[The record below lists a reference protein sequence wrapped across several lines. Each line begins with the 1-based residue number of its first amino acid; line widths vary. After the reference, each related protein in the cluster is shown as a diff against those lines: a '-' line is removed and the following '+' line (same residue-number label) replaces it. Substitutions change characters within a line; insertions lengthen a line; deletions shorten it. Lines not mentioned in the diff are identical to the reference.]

1 MGVRGGVL
9 AAVGAIGTLIGVL
22 LLVLRK
28 GPFAAMLIVLLMSAA
43 VFVVSVVQALIQ
55 KRR

>member
-1 MGVRGGVL
+1 VTARGGVL

-28 GPFAAMLIVLLMSAA
+28 GPFAAMVILLVLSAA
-43 VFVVSVVQALIQ
+43 VFVISVVQALLE
-55 KRR
+55 RRP

>member
-1 MGVRGGVL
+1 MTARGGVL

-28 GPFAAMLIVLLMSAA
+28 GPFAAMVILLVLSAA
-43 VFVVSVVQALIQ
+43 VFVISVVQALLE
-55 KRR
+55 RRR